1 MKRIIKK
8 SMALCLIVIM
18 MISML
23 PVMQTKAATTTG
35 EGTKEDP
42 LIVSVDTFGA
52 GEEDY
57 LIGEESDGYAY
68 ITLKFA
74 EAGKL
79 SLDNEGSYN
88 MYVNGATSPVIW
100 IRDELCQAGTQMTLK
115 IRGNKLTAGT
125 IKWTYTSIVD
135 QTTGESLDDFGTKEK
150 AKDIT
155 AGYNAMD
162 STFQETKNDV
172 WYKFTIDK
180 SMKFEL
186 RVKTSSSYV
195 SLCNE
200 AGQSILNKDTDED
213 KDMIMFFRLDRFD
226 GSEDGVLKGT
236 ASYPG
241 TYYLH
246 IQNSL
251 GYDGKINMSFTD
263 YIPINSINFTKGKDI
278 TVEFQDEYKTGSF
291 ENKIISYNPANTD
304 GKVVSTVHD
313 SNFSSV
319 GKWDPINTFN
329 VKKYGRTTIGYL
341 DERGVK
347 VDEVKVTIVPQ
358 TVDSVQCVGTYNKIV
373 IYPSAQSLTGNG
385 DCMRLY
391 TKKGKKWKL
400 SGTMKKSAIES
411 AKGRI
416 TIKKLKQNKNYQ
428 FRLSNYDSA
437 SGMESKLSKVFTA
450 GTALKKVPKIKS
462 VKKKKI
468 IKSRDAMVHNPG
480 KITERYEYYDVF
492 TCQAKIGVTKIK
504 GATSYYFSCGYEI
517 KKEKG
522 TVVLAKTTG
531 SVKKFPKKIKLKVF
545 AKRKINSYSVAYG
558 EVSKAKTV
566 KIR

>member
-1 MKRIIKK
+1 M
-8 SMALCLIVIM
+8 
-18 MISML
+18 
-23 PVMQTKAATTTG
+23 
-35 EGTKEDP
+35 
-42 LIVSVDTFGA
+42 
-52 GEEDY
+52 
-57 LIGEESDGYAY
+57 
-68 ITLKFA
+68 
-74 EAGKL
+74 
-79 SLDNEGSYN
+79 
-88 MYVNGATSPVIW
+88 
-100 IRDELCQAGTQMTLK
+100 
-115 IRGNKLTAGT
+115 
-125 IKWTYTSIVD
+125 
-135 QTTGESLDDFGTKEK
+135 
-150 AKDIT
+150 
-155 AGYNAMD
+155 
-162 STFQETKNDV
+162 
-172 WYKFTIDK
+172 
-180 SMKFEL
+180 
-186 RVKTSSSYV
+186 
-195 SLCNE
+195 
-200 AGQSILNKDTDED
+200 
-213 KDMIMFFRLDRFD
+213 
-226 GSEDGVLKGT
+226 
-236 ASYPG
+236 
-241 TYYLH
+241 
-246 IQNSL
+246 
-251 GYDGKINMSFTD
+251 
-263 YIPINSINFTKGKDI
+263 
-278 TVEFQDEYKTGSF
+278 
-291 ENKIISYNPANTD
+291 
-304 GKVVSTVHD
+304 STVHD

-385 DCMRLY
+385 DCVRLY

-416 TIKKLKQNKNYQ
+416 TLKKLKQNTNYQ

-468 IKSRDAMVHNPG
+468 IKSRDAIVHNPG
-480 KITERYEYYDVF
+480 KITERREYYDVF
-492 TCQAKIGVTKIK
+492 TCQAKIRVTKIK

-517 KKEKG
+517 NKEKG

>member
-8 SMALCLIVIM
+8 SMAICMIVIM

-42 LIVSVDTFGA
+42 MIVSVDTFGA

-100 IRDELCQAGTQMTLK
+100 IRNELCQAGTQMTLK

-236 ASYPG
+236 AFYPG

-246 IQNSL
+246 IKNSL
-251 GYDGKINMSFTD
+251 GYDGKISMSFTD

-416 TIKKLKQNKNYQ
+416 TLKKLKQNTNYQ

-462 VKKKKI
+462 VKKK
-468 IKSRDAMVHNPG
+468 
-480 KITERYEYYDVF
+480 
-492 TCQAKIGVTKIK
+492 K

>member
-8 SMALCLIVIM
+8 SMAICMIVIM

-42 LIVSVDTFGA
+42 MIVSVDTFGA

-100 IRDELCQAGTQMTLK
+100 IRNELCQAGTQMTLK

-226 GSEDGVLKGT
+226 GSEDGVLN
-236 ASYPG
+236 
-241 TYYLH
+241 L
-246 IQNSL
+246 L
-251 GYDGKINMSFTD
+251 
-263 YIPINSINFTKGKDI
+263 
-278 TVEFQDEYKTGSF
+278 
-291 ENKIISYNPANTD
+291 
-304 GKVVSTVHD
+304 
-313 SNFSSV
+313 
-319 GKWDPINTFN
+319 
-329 VKKYGRTTIGYL
+329 
-341 DERGVK
+341 
-347 VDEVKVTIVPQ
+347 
-358 TVDSVQCVGTYNKIV
+358 
-373 IYPSAQSLTGNG
+373 SA
-385 DCMRLY
+385 Y
-391 TKKGKKWKL
+391 
-400 SGTMKKSAIES
+400 
-411 AKGRI
+411 
-416 TIKKLKQNKNYQ
+416 
-428 FRLSNYDSA
+428 
-437 SGMESKLSKVFTA
+437 
-450 GTALKKVPKIKS
+450 
-462 VKKKKI
+462 
-468 IKSRDAMVHNPG
+468 
-480 KITERYEYYDVF
+480 
-492 TCQAKIGVTKIK
+492 
-504 GATSYYFSCGYEI
+504 
-517 KKEKG
+517 
-522 TVVLAKTTG
+522 
-531 SVKKFPKKIKLKVF
+531 
-545 AKRKINSYSVAYG
+545 
-558 EVSKAKTV
+558 
-566 KIR
+566 